1 MDIGDRDLSQLNFYR
16 ASELAGGLV
25 LGRLVEH
32 VRDPELIVRL
42 TEHSAEEVMHA
53 QLWTETIV
61 DLGGRP
67 WPTSDTYQSR
77 YAAAIGTPTSLVEVL
92 ALTQVFERGVYG
104 HFVRHL
110 RRPDTHPRVQA
121 TLRRML
127 DDEREHLSWV
137 QDWLERQTGARA
149 AAIPA
154 LMRRYTEVDRAVHAQ
169 LLVDYEWEELAC
181 AS

>member
-1 MDIGDRDLSQLNFYR
+1 MEISDRELTLLNFYR
-16 ASELAGGLV
+16 ASELQGGLI

-32 VRDPELIVRL
+32 VRDPELILRL

-61 DLGGRP
+61 AVGGRP
-67 WPTSDTYQSR
+67 RPTSDTYQAR
-77 YAAAIGTPTSLVEVL
+77 YAAAIGTPTSLLDVL
-92 ALTQVFERGVYG
+92 VLTQVFERGVYR

-110 RRPDTHPRVQA
+110 RRPGTHHCVQA

-127 DDEREHLSWV
+127 DDERGHLSWV
-137 QDWLERQTGARA
+137 QEWLGRQTGARRT
-149 AAIPA
+149 AIPA
-154 LMRRYTEVDRAVHAQ
+154 LMRRYTAVDAAIHAQ